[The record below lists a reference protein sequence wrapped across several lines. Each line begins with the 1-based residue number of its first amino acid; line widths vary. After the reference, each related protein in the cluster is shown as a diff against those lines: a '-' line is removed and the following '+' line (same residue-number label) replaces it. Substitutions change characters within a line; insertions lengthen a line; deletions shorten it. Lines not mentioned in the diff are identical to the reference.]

1 MYEMYSWVANKR
13 PVPPRLF
20 FFKKCF
26 NSLAFIRTL
35 APSPPRPPLVFYFV
49 RLTRKPFVG
58 KNTYVKKL
66 FLKQV

>member
-35 APSPPRPPLVFYFV
+35 ALSPPLVFYFV